1 MRGACRLA
9 DEIHSHRASLE
20 WGLVMKGTES
30 DVLIARGAGAG
41 TRPEESTAPADDS
54 PVKNGR
60 RLQHAGGASRPFH
73 STKTREPQPRVARI
87 RGNHRVDQTE
97 AAARFM
103 GAPEH
108 EKMHDDR
115 LWDLRSKRDGQMHA

>member
-41 TRPEESTAPADDS
+41 IRPEESPAPADDS

-60 RLQHAGGASRPFH
+60 RLQHAEGASRPLR
-73 STKTREPQPRVARI
+73 STTAREPQPRGARM

-97 AAARFM
+97 AAARFIA
-103 GAPEH
+103 APQH
-108 EKMHDDR
+108 EKMHD
-115 LWDLRSKRDGQMHA
+115 